1 MVRLARK
8 ELREVLRDRRTI
20 ITLILMPLLVYPLLG
35 VVMRKGLLSNLESLQ
50 EPEIHVCLVSERDQ
64 AIFSQVMEFSQF
76 VINEQQAMNG
86 PDETPDPLD
95 ELTSN
100 EDEAGIQ
107 FRFVPIDK
115 PDPTADDVRFMVEQ
129 EYADVGIVMQPVD
142 IDTIRYPGQQRFR
155 MPDFYEW
162 HVIRRSDSA
171 LSDRAVD
178 VITERLDIFNEQY
191 VDQVLRFHNLSTAK
205 PASVTEVVVTGEGS
219 GRYSFVTFI
228 PLVLVLMTMTG
239 AVYPAIDVTAGERE
253 RGTMEILMAAPVS
266 RLKLLCAKFLAV
278 LVVALLTA
286 TVNLTS
292 MFITLFSLGLDE
304 VVLGDAP
311 WMTIPMIAALMI
323 VFASFFSAVLLSLT
337 SVARSFKEAQAYL
350 IPLMLISLTPGVFSL
365 MPSLK
370 MNTLLAVTP
379 LANTVLMARDLLHG
393 EINAL
398 MFSIVLFSTAVYG
411 LLALS
416 VAARVFGSDA
426 VLYGSSGSWSEMFG
440 RQASQSSSVSLTTVA
455 LSLAVIV
462 PLFLTANSLPGRFDL
477 SLTGR
482 FAVSALVAVT
492 IFAIVPAGLCLVT
505 RTKLRTAFSFRQSSP
520 AFFIGAV
527 LLGFSLW
534 ALVYEI
540 NLMVF
545 GSRQLSVLEKLHE
558 QLAADLG
565 AVSWGTKLICL
576 AIVPAVTEELFFR
589 GFIQNSFHNKLKP
602 VLAIAGAAL
611 LFGAFHV
618 IVRDALFIE
627 RLIPSTLMGL
637 VLGVSFYRS
646 GSVFPGMLLHV
657 LHNGLL
663 ISIGHFEEQ
672 LSQWGVGTQEQ
683 QHLPAL
689 WLAGAAV
696 AVIIGMTM
704 LFTSDR
710 RFRSQ

>member
-1 MVRLARK
+1 
-8 ELREVLRDRRTI
+8 
-20 ITLILMPLLVYPLLG
+20 MPLLVYPLLG

-50 EPEIHVCLVSERDQ
+50 QPEIHVCLISERDQ
-64 AIFSQVMEFSQF
+64 DIFSQVMEFGQF
-76 VINEQQAMNG
+76 VINERRAT
-86 PDETPDPLD
+86 DEQDEVDDPLKK
-95 ELTSN
+95 LTFSQ
-100 EDEAGIQ
+100 DEATIQ
-107 FRFVPIDK
+107 FHFVPINK
-115 PDPTADDVRFMVEQ
+115 PDPTTDDVRILVEQ
-129 EYADVGIVMQPVD
+129 EYADLGIVIQPVD
-142 IDTIRYPGQQRFR
+142 MDSIQFLDNQRFR
-155 MPDFYEW
+155 TPDFFEW
-162 HVIRRSDSA
+162 QLIRRADSA

-178 VITERLDIFNEQY
+178 VVTERLDIFNQQY
-191 VDQVLRFHNLSTAK
+191 IDQVLRFHNLPTAK
-205 PASVTEVVVTGEGS
+205 PATVTETVVTGEGS

-304 VVLGDAP
+304 VVFGDAP
-311 WMTIPMIAALMI
+311 WMIIPMIAALMI

-370 MNTLLAVTP
+370 MNNLLAVTP

-393 EINAL
+393 EVNIL
-398 MFSIVLFSTAVYG
+398 MFSIVLLSTAVYG

-416 VAARVFGSDA
+416 IAARIFGSDA
-426 VLYGSSGSWSEMFG
+426 VLYGSSGTWSEMFG
-440 RQASQSSSVSLTTVA
+440 RQAGGASTASITTVA
-455 LSLAVIV
+455 LSLAIVV

-482 FAVSALVAVT
+482 FAASALVAVI
-492 IFAIVPAGLCLVT
+492 IFVIVPAGLSLAT
-505 RTKLRTAFSFRQSSP
+505 RTRLRTAFSVRPSAP
-520 AFFIGAV
+520 VFFIGAV
-527 LLGFSLW
+527 LLGCSLW
-534 ALVYEI
+534 TFAYEV
-540 NLMVF
+540 NLLVF
-545 GSRQLSVLEKLHE
+545 GSRQISILEKLHE
-558 QLAADLG
+558 QLAADLD
-565 AVSWGTKLICL
+565 AVSWTTKLICL

-589 GFIQNSFHNKLKP
+589 GFIQNSLHNKLAP
-602 VLAIAGAAL
+602 WLAIVGAAL

-618 IVRDALFIE
+618 VVRDALFIE

-637 VLGVSFYRS
+637 VLGLVYYRS
-646 GSVFPGMLLHV
+646 ASVFPGMLLHV
-657 LHNGLL
+657 IHNGLL
-663 ISIGHFEEQ
+663 ISIGHFEKQ
-672 LSQWGVGTQEQ
+672 LSQWGIGTQEQ

-689 WLAGAAV
+689 WLAGATVVVATGMLIVSMSNAV
-696 AVIIGMTM
+696 DSFQAASIDKNRADQT
-704 LFTSDR
+704 
-710 RFRSQ
+710 